1 MRTTESWQTAEIPGP
16 KRAFVISKPKIVSSM
31 IKRSEKPL
39 LVVGHESLEEVLEKK
54 LIDYTVSMAE
64 VGEIPIVATA
74 HIIGEFKERGYNTAA
89 SMSLIEIGER
99 LRDPNW
105 TGLTGEGQ
113 YDLILMMGFPYYM
126 SWLVLSGLKHFALRG
141 DKYLT
146 TISLD
151 RYYQPNAS
159 WSLPNL
165 SKEDW
170 KETML
175 SIVSELEGK

>member
-39 LVVGHESLEEVLEKK
+39 FVVGHESLEEVSEKK
-54 LIDYTVSMAE
+54 IIDYAISMAE
-64 VGEIPIVATA
+64 VGEIPLVATA
-74 HIIGEFKERGYNTAA
+74 HIIGEFNKRGYNTAV

-105 TGLTGEGQ
+105 IGLKGEGQ
-113 YDLILMMGFPYYM
+113 YDLVLTIVFPYYM
-126 SWLVLSGLKHFALRG
+126 SWLVLSGLKHFAKRG
-141 DKYLT
+141 EKYLT
-146 TISLD
+146 TISID

-159 WSLPNL
+159 WSLPNI

-170 KETML
+170 KKTML
-175 SIVSELEGK
+175 SIISELEGK

>member
-1 MRTTESWQTAEIPGP
+1 MKTTESWQTAEIPGP
-16 KRAFVISKPKIVSSM
+16 KRAFVISNPKIVSSM
-31 IKRSEKPL
+31 IKRSERPL
-39 LVVGHESLEEVLEKK
+39 LVVGHESLEEISDKK
-54 LIDYTVSMAE
+54 MIDHTISIAE
-64 VGEIPIVATA
+64 AGDIPIVATA
-74 HIIGEFKERGYNTAA
+74 HIIGEFKDRGHNTAV

-99 LRDPNW
+99 LRDQNW
-105 TGLTGEGQ
+105 TGLTGDGQ
-113 YDLILMMGFPYYM
+113 YDLVLMMGFTYYM
-126 SWLVLSGLKHFALRG
+126 SWLVLSGLKHFASRG

-170 KETML
+170 KETIMG
-175 SIVSELEGK
+175 IVNELGGK